1 MSETELHL
9 AISDWRKRFGFV
21 RADRIDSSTVKSR
34 LNTARYIGNYTN
46 KGHFETPLVEQK
58 KVLPVFRLMSKGLGK
73 SYVDKHKD
81 MILNKS
87 LGGNRIDDI
96 IDKLNYNLNGFNY
109 SLPRYYKD
117 KILPPKTRLRS
128 KVADTLLARN
138 DETYC
143 DKLRAI
149 SATQNIDESKAS
161 TVMALSEID
170 ALRQRASE
178 VEDRQSKVLKKSK
191 I

>member
-21 RADRIDSSTVKSR
+21 RADNIDSSTVKSR

-46 KGHFETPLVEQK
+46 KGHHETPLVEQG

-81 MILNKS
+81 MILNRS
-87 LGGNRIDDI
+87 LGGNRYYDI
-96 IDKLNYNLNGFNY
+96 IDKLNYNINGFNY

-117 KILPPKTRLRS
+117 KILPPKTFLRN
-128 KVADTLLARN
+128 KIADTLLARN

-149 SATQNIDESKAS
+149 SSSQNVSEAQAAS
-161 TVMALSEID
+161 VMALSEIN
-170 ALRQRASE
+170 ALRQRVDE
-178 VEDRQSKVLKKSK
+178 IEERQNKVLKKSQV
-191 I
+191 